1 MIKLDGFLP
10 GQICFF
16 ELMDS
21 FSILGDILSMKLEE
35 KSLYTLLISLGNLR
49 DAGYFMSFLDK
60 CYYQNQM
67 LTLKLQEKCNYKWN
81 FIMEP
86 CLNIQ
91 NTIKNRFSPIQKSK
105 NKLSYRKNQQNTV
118 ENNKGTPHT
127 LNFPG
132 KIYKP
137 FWQNKEINDTKLY
150 YKTKSL
156 LIGSINEY
164 HPSNSSTIETEDLIQ
179 FPKNFQIQTQTLIDN
194 ATQIKPLQPKE
205 NQNETT
211 KVCTEE
217 EEKRRNLKEKLL
229 NMFKNISQ
237 NKFI

>member
-16 ELMDS
+16 ELMDT
-21 FSILGDILSMKLEE
+21 FSVLGDILSLKLEE

-60 CYYQNQM
+60 SSYQNQT

-86 CLNIQ
+86 CVNIQ
-91 NTIKNRFSPIQKSK
+91 NNIKNRFSPLQKSK
-105 NKLSYRKNQQNTV
+105 NKLYINRKNPQNAI
-118 ENNKGTPHT
+118 ENNNKGVHTP
-127 LNFPG
+127 NFPG

-137 FWQNKEINDTKLY
+137 FWQNKEINDSKLY

-164 HPSNSSTIETEDLIQ
+164 HPSNASTIETEDLIQ

-194 ATQIKPLQPKE
+194 ATQIKPLQS
-205 NQNETT
+205 NQNENP
-211 KVCTEE
+211 KAPTEE